1 MWYWSISIALGIL
14 RGLLFLG
21 HYMATALLFPQ
32 FIWNWCLSFL
42 IYCENSL
49 GFVFF
54 MCWFSL
60 HIDLPITWPSH
71 LSNIF
76 FLFLFHSHIF
86 HYVITWKI
94 SEIWLS
100 PILTAYCCIYLVFMM
115 CWHWEPQALLI
126 NIFSITAL
134 MFSLPSLPS
143 LGYVIHQN
151 YHLTANTLIPDKFQL
166 WLIP

>member
-42 IYCENSL
+42 IYCENAL

-76 FLFLFHSHIF
+76 FYSSFIVTFFTTSLPGKFLKFDYLPFSQHIAAYISFLWCVDIENHRLYSLIFFLLPPLCSH
-86 HYVITWKI
+86 Y
-94 SEIWLS
+94 L
-100 PILTAYCCIYLVFMM
+100 LYLV
-115 CWHWEPQALLI
+115 
-126 NIFSITAL
+126 
-134 MFSLPSLPS
+134 
-143 LGYVIHQN
+143 
-151 YHLTANTLIPDKFQL
+151 
-166 WLIP
+166 